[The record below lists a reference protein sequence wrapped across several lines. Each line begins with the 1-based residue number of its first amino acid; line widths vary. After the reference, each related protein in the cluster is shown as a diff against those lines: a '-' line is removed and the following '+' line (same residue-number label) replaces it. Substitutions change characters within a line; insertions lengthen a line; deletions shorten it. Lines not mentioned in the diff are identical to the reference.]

1 VGTQED
7 GGASLGCHRVERGD
21 MVDDR
26 WEEAPLSKD
35 SVGGEGRGACGIG
48 MDRFGRGE
56 QLPEIRRMEVL
67 PSAAIEWSEETCWT
81 VAGRRH
87 PGQGFSRRRGEGSL
101 RDGDGSRFGREASK
115 CWSTTPRDASRC
127 PFIPPPASRGRRAMI
142 LAIGSSHGQD

>member
-48 MDRFGRGE
+48 MD
-56 QLPEIRRMEVL
+56 
-67 PSAAIEWSEETCWT
+67 
-81 VAGRRH
+81 
-87 PGQGFSRRRGEGSL
+87 
-101 RDGDGSRFGREASK
+101 
-115 CWSTTPRDASRC
+115 
-127 PFIPPPASRGRRAMI
+127 
-142 LAIGSSHGQD
+142 